1 MRHLVQFLI
10 FSSLAAAES
19 SVQAQLLENSRTYP
33 ITEAED
39 PNLEVQYRVAV
50 EVETNDSRTL
60 FRIESVADIKRAYGS
75 FLLSATD
82 KLEQPA
88 GTVLGPEAKPFLA
101 DETGGPY
108 WSFLVLQYNWS
119 FGRGNVITVY
129 PLGPQPF
136 PSQTSILIGF
146 KRQHP
151 SGDGMQYGWFRLTR
165 ETADLKMAY
174 DPATGR
180 EHQTSF
186 LPAGFAVHPIP
197 DQPIRAGMPPEL
209 PQLVPEWVS
218 GEPGE
223 GNRVRVRWPAGLK
236 GVHLERADSLE
247 APVLWTYAAGAE
259 PNEATF
265 ELPEDGQ
272 LFLRLAYGP

>member
-1 MRHLVQFLI
+1 MKLPIRKFLI
-10 FSSLAAAES
+10 AIALFAQI
-19 SVQAQLLENSRTYP
+19 SVHAQLLERSKSYP
-33 ITEAED
+33 ITGIGDA
-39 PNLEVQYRVAV
+39 NLEVLYRVV
-50 EVETNDSRTL
+50 VTSERILDLTL
-60 FRIESVADIKRAYGS
+60 FWVFSAIDIKREYGA
-75 FLLSATD
+75 FLLTD
-82 KLEQPA
+82 GDGFGFAEGVNLGA
-88 GTVLGPEAKPFLA
+88 GTKAFAGDP
-101 DETGGPY
+101 GGSPN
-108 WSFLVLQYNWS
+108 WSYLIVEYDWS
-119 FGRGNVITVY
+119 FGRQNVIRVY
-129 PLGPQPF
+129 TPDSQPF